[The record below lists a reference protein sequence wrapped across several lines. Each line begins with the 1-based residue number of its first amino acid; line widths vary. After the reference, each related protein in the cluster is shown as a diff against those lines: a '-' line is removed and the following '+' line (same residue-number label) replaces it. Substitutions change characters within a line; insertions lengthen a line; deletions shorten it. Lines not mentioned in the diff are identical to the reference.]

1 MHAGNALDVPV
12 LRLAKYTPA
21 APPVHPGG
29 WDKYFLPLF

>member
-1 MHAGNALDVPV
+1 MQGGNALDGPV

-29 WDKYFLPLF
+29 WDKYFLPLS